1 MSEITGMEMPLN
13 KIKPFIKANVLNQCI
28 HEATAR
34 MSIVGSPGCG
44 KSDIMRQICEENGW
58 GLAVKYMSNM
68 DLCQITGIPCQV
80 KDGEDAKWT
89 KPEIFNFTNLDYKP
103 EKYEEGKT
111 ITILFI
117 DDFHLC
123 DRVCQKYMF
132 QLLTYKSING
142 YHLPKNTA
150 IILAGNRNTDKAL
163 ANVIPAP
170 VMNRLAVFEVT
181 AEATD
186 WLKNYAFKHGVRDDI
201 TSFIH
206 TKGDIFLS
214 QTPVESVPWASPRSW
229 TFLSEQMNSYE
240 KNIGPIS
247 LDVLRVIAT
256 GLIGPEFA
264 NEFIA
269 YRELFA
275 KWNFDELRNIP
286 LKELRILFESEASKN
301 SSAVYAITNAAS
313 SWMINKLKNYSFD
326 LSKKEA
332 GEVIDFTYDVM
343 TTLLS
348 IKVNNIQVKPFVIAG
363 TNYIYMFQEAV
374 IDQVKDLPL
383 DFNFNSVLL
392 RYLQN
397 LKKERD
403 IDYIYY
409 EILMNLFGKNH
420 SMSAE
425 DKKRIEEAKR
435 NLKI

>member
-1 MSEITGMEMPLN
+1 MPLN
-13 KIKPFIKANVLNQCI
+13 KIKPYIKANVLNQCL

-44 KSDIMRQICEENGW
+44 KSDIMRQICEENNW

-80 KDGEDAKWT
+80 KDGDEAKWT
-89 KPEIFNFTNLDYKP
+89 KPEIFNFSNLDYKP
-103 EKYEEGKT
+103 KNYEEGKS

-142 YHLPKNTA
+142 YHLPENTA

-181 AEATD
+181 AESND
-186 WLKNYAFKHGVRDDI
+186 WLKNFAFKRGIRDDI

-214 QTPVESVPWASPRSW
+214 QTPIESVPWASPRSW
-229 TFLSEQMNSYE
+229 TFLSEQMDSYE
-240 KNIGPIS
+240 KNIGNLTI
-247 LDVLRVIAT
+247 DALRIIAT
-256 GLIGPEFA
+256 GLIGSEYA

-269 YRELFA
+269 YRELFS
-275 KWNFDELRNIP
+275 KWDFDKLSILSMDEL
-286 LKELRILFESEASKN
+286 KSMFEEEALKN
-301 SSAVYAITNAAS
+301 SSAIYAITNAVSA
-313 SWMINKLKNYSFD
+313 WMINKLKTYSFNLD
-326 LSKKEA
+326 KKEA
-332 GEVIDFTYDVM
+332 GEVVDFTYEVM
-343 TTLLS
+343 TTLLQL
-348 IKVNNIQVKPFVIAG
+348 KVNNIQVKPLVIAG

-374 IDQVKDLPL
+374 IDQIKDLP
-383 DFNFNSVLL
+383 DNFNFNSVIL

-403 IDYIYY
+403 IDYIYF
-409 EILMNLFGKNH
+409 EILLNLFGK
-420 SMSAE
+420 SKGISEE

-435 NLKI
+435 NLKM